1 MPQFCKKNIMLRLYF
16 GKIDLNLL
24 KKHYLCSLYLKCQII
39 TNIKTYMKRILYSVA
54 VVAMTMLAVT
64 ACTPKSE
71 TTDGVNNF
79 RIKRGTN
86 LSHGLAQSEER
97 GEARLQHIQE
107 DDFARLDSLGF
118 DFVRIPIDEVQFW
131 DEEGNKLP
139 EAWDLLTF
147 ALDQC
152 SKHHLRAIVDL
163 HIIRSHYFNAVNEGN
178 ASANTLFT
186 SEESQQQLIDMWYQ
200 LSDVLKG
207 YSCDSVAYEFMNEPV
222 ADDHE
227 QWNQLI
233 VKVHKAL
240 REREPQRTL
249 VIGSNM
255 WQGYETMKF
264 LKVPEGD
271 KNIVLSFHYY
281 NPMLLTHY
289 GAWWTPIGKF
299 TGKVNYPGIMISKED
314 YEAAPDSIKPMLEQY
329 LTQEWNVDKI
339 RADFKD
345 AIDVAKKYGLQLFCG
360 EWGVYEPVDRELAY
374 KWTKDMLTVF
384 DEFNIAW
391 TTWCYDAD
399 FGFWDQQKHDFKDK
413 PLVDLLMQSAALSED
428 KTE

>member
-1 MPQFCKKNIMLRLYF
+1 MKKNWSILAILA
-16 GKIDLNLL
+16 
-24 KKHYLCSLYLKCQII
+24 I
-39 TNIKTYMKRILYSVA
+39 TV
-54 VVAMTMLAVT
+54 LAFT
-64 ACTPKSE
+64 ACATKTE
-71 TTDGVNNF
+71 TTNGVNNF

-86 LSHGLAQSEER
+86 LSHWLSQNNEDR
-97 GEARLQHIQE
+97 GEARRQHIQE

-152 SKHHLRAIVDL
+152 GKYHLRAIVDL
-163 HIIRSHYFNAVNEGN
+163 HIIRSHYFNAVNEGDG
-178 ASANTLFT
+178 SANTLFT
-186 SEESQQQLIDMWYQ
+186 SEEAQQQLIDMWYQ
-200 LSDVLKG
+200 LSDALKG
-207 YSCDSVAYEFMNEPV
+207 YSTDSVAYEFMNEPV

-233 VKVHKAL
+233 AKVHKAL

-249 VIGSNM
+249 VVGSNR
-255 WQGYETMKF
+255 WQGYETMKY

-281 NPMLLTHY
+281 NPMILTHY
-289 GAWWTPIGKF
+289 GAWWTPIGKY
-299 TGKVNYPGIMISKED
+299 TGKVNYPGIAVSKED
-314 YEAAPDSIKPMLEQY
+314 YEAAPDSLKKELEPY
-329 LTQEWNVDKI
+329 LTQEWGVEKI
-339 RADFKD
+339 RADFRD
-345 AIDVAKKYGLQLFCG
+345 AIEVAKKYGLQLFCG

-374 KWTKDMLTVF
+374 KWTKDMLSVF
-384 DEFNIAW
+384 DEYNIAW

-399 FGFWDQQKHDFKDK
+399 FGFWDQQKHTFKDK
-413 PLVDLLMQSAALSED
+413 PLVDLLMQAKGLDDER
-428 KTE
+428 

>member
-1 MPQFCKKNIMLRLYF
+1 
-16 GKIDLNLL
+16 
-24 KKHYLCSLYLKCQII
+24 
-39 TNIKTYMKRILYSVA
+39 MKRILYTLA
-54 VVAMTMLAVT
+54 VVAIILSTVVG
-64 ACTPKSE
+64 CTTKKE
-71 TTDGVNNF
+71 TTDDVNDF
-79 RIKRGTN
+79 RIQRGTN
-86 LSHGLAQSEER
+86 LSHWLSQSEER
-97 GEARLQHIQE
+97 GEARKMHIQE
-107 DDFARLDSLGF
+107 DDFIRLDSLGF

-147 ALDQC
+147 AVDQC
-152 SKHHLRAIVDL
+152 IKHHLRAIVDL
-163 HIIRSHYFNAVNEGN
+163 HIIRSHYFNAVNEGGSN
-178 ASANTLFT
+178 ANTLFT
-186 SEESQQQLIDMWYQ
+186 SEKAQQDLIEMWYQ

-207 YSCDSVAYEFMNEPV
+207 YSNDSVAYEFMNEPV

-233 VKVHKAL
+233 AKVHKAL

-249 VIGSNM
+249 VVGSNL
-255 WQGYETMKF
+255 WQGYETMKY

-289 GAWWTPIGKF
+289 GAWWTPVGKY
-299 TGKVNYPGIMISKED
+299 TGKVNYPGVLISKED
-314 YEAAPDSIKPMLEQY
+314 YEAAPDTLKKELEPY
-329 LTQEWNVDKI
+329 LTQVWDIDKI

-345 AIDVAKKYGLQLFCG
+345 AIEVAKKYDLQLFCG

-384 DEFNIAW
+384 KENAIAW

-399 FGFWDQQKHDFKDK
+399 FGFWDQKKHTFKDK
-413 PLVDLLMQSAALSED
+413 PLVDLLTAKE
-428 KTE
+428 

>member
-1 MPQFCKKNIMLRLYF
+1 
-16 GKIDLNLL
+16 
-24 KKHYLCSLYLKCQII
+24 
-39 TNIKTYMKRILYSVA
+39 MKRILYSVA
-54 VVAMTMLAVT
+54 VITMTVLALT
-64 ACTPKSE
+64 ACTTKSE
-71 TTDGVNNF
+71 PTNEVNNF
-79 RIKRGTN
+79 RIHRGTN
-86 LSHGLAQSEER
+86 LSHWLSQSEER
-97 GEARLQHIQE
+97 GEARRLHIQE

-118 DFVRIPIDEVQFW
+118 DFVRLPIDEVQFW

-139 EAWDLLTF
+139 EAWELLTF

-152 SKHHLRAIVDL
+152 GKYHLRAIVDL
-163 HIIRSHYFNAVNEGN
+163 HIIRSHYFNAVNEGGDD
-178 ASANTLFT
+178 ANTLFT
-186 SEESQQQLIDMWYQ
+186 SEESQQQLINMWYE

-207 YSCDSVAYEFMNEPV
+207 YSNDSVAYEFMNEPV
-222 ADDHE
+222 AEDHE

-233 VKVHKAL
+233 AKVHKAL

-255 WQGYETMKF
+255 WQSYGTIKY

-281 NPMLLTHY
+281 NPMILTHY
-289 GAWWTPIGKF
+289 GAWWTPVGRY
-299 TGKVNYPGIMISKED
+299 TGKVNYPGILVSQED
-314 YEAAPDSIKPMLEQY
+314 YEAAPDSLKPELEDY
-329 LTQEWNVDKI
+329 LTEEWNVDRI

-345 AIDVAKKYGLQLFCG
+345 AIEAAKKYDLQLFCG

-384 DEFNIAW
+384 DEFDIAW

-399 FGFWDQQKHDFKDK
+399 FGFWDQQKHEFKDK
-413 PLVDLLMQSAALSED
+413 GLVDLLTG
-428 KTE
+428 K